1 MASSAVERN
10 PCAEEHPVLLS
21 LLTEALSEGD
31 VFLDVGANAGYF
43 AIPIATRVGSSGR
56 VVAFEP
62 AADVADQLRAAAREE
77 GVEAWLTVH
86 ELALGS
92 EDGYASL
99 RADPEHPADSTKR
112 SLFMSGGPT
121 VGEVPVR
128 SFDGLVASGDV
139 DVSGGPHAVKID
151 VEGAEMHVLRGMR
164 RTLERTRPR
173 IVVIETIESHLRRA
187 GSSVAAVHAFMRDL
201 GYAALDEARIGR
213 RLELNAVFAPA

>member
-77 GVEAWLTVH
+77 GVQAWLTVH

-92 EDGYASL
+92 EDGSASL
-99 RADPEHPADSTKR
+99 RADPEYPADSTKR

-121 VGEVPVR
+121 VGDVPVR
-128 SFDGLVASGDV
+128 SLDGLVASGVV
-139 DVSGGPHAVKID
+139 DVSGGLQAVKID

-201 GYAALDEARIGR
+201 GYAALDDARIGR